1 MAALFGALAAG
12 DSDRASELLHTEVVW
27 TPMRISGLGVLR
39 TRQDAEQWVSQYGPG
54 FGKIG
59 VEVSRMVAVGGW
71 VVVLGTVEDN
81 RRLRGARKRR
91 AAWRVA
97 VRDGL
102 VVEAHASDTWDEA
115 KLAAERSAPAP

>member
-1 MAALFGALAAG
+1 
-12 DSDRASELLHTEVVW
+12 
-27 TPMRISGLGVLR
+27 MRISGLGVLR

-59 VEVSRMVAVGGW
+59 VEVSRVTVVGEW
-71 VVVLGTVEDN
+71 IVVLGTVEDN
-81 RRLRGARKRR
+81 RRLRTARRR
-91 AAWRVA
+91 KAGWRVA

-115 KLAAERSAPAP
+115 ELAAERSAPTH